1 MLILRKAK
9 EVRVMVEKEWT
20 FRSKDRGYAL
30 WYGLDLFGERLLMRR
45 WWGLFNGCGGQSVML
60 VNDEATAHKEVEI
73 EMVRRIKRGY
83 KLVNQLSWDNCLLE
97 SNLSLNCGTSKCAS
111 AA

>member
-1 MLILRKAK
+1 
-9 EVRVMVEKEWT
+9 MVEKEWT

-45 WWGLFNGCGGQSVML
+45 WWGLFNGCGGHSVML

-83 KLVNQLSWDNCLLE
+83 KLVNQLSWDIGLKNRVAGGSCLLE
-97 SNLSLNCGTSKCAS
+97 PNLSLSCGTSKCTAT
-111 AA
+111 A